1 MSDFDQA
8 DPDVEGRRVG
18 RELWPAGASW
28 VPEEVLD
35 AWREIAARHP
45 VIDTDAARTA
55 FLNAARSARKSAPT
69 TAESRGRGELLARLA
84 AANAARTAAAHEAND
99 EAGAERDPEAAVIAR
114 RRRDSFE
121 RRRARHEN
129 G

>member
-1 MSDFDQA
+1 MGDAVDA
-8 DPDVEGRRVG
+8 EAEGRRVG

-28 VPEEVLD
+28 VPEEVLE

-45 VIDTDAARTA
+45 VIDTDTARTV

-69 TAESRGRGELLARLA
+69 TAEAPGRAELLARLA

-99 EAGAERDPEAAVIAR
+99 EAGAERGPDAAIVAR
-114 RRRDSFE
+114 RRRESFE